1 MSKKQIIQETQE
13 TQEIQDM
20 RTPHTILVCTLAK
33 PIFTP
38 ITEIEHQ
45 HSILVKNFD
54 LVNGQPVS
62 TIISQKSDSVKNMS
76 KYRVGD
82 FSIITLDNIG
92 LQSLRPQHYTPDID
106 AMLATIK

>member
-1 MSKKQIIQETQE
+1 MSNK
-13 TQEIQDM
+13 EIQSEFK
-20 RTPHTILVCTLAK
+20 TPHHRLVCSLSKVIFK
-33 PIFTP
+33 PITK
-38 ITEIEHQ
+38 IEHI
-45 HSILVKNFD
+45 HRTIVKNFD
-54 LVNGQPVS
+54 LVNGQPISNLVS
-62 TIISQKSDSVKNMS
+62 QTSDSVRNMS

>member
-1 MSKKQIIQETQE
+1 MSKKEEIVSRETQ
-13 TQEIQDM
+13 QRDY
-20 RTPHTILVCTLAK
+20 RTPHFKKVCSLNL

-38 ITEIEHQ
+38 ITSLEHK
-45 HSILVKNFD
+45 HTTLARNFE
-54 LVNGQPVS
+54 LLNGQPVS
-62 TIISQKSDSVKNMS
+62 KLVSQESDSVKNMS

-106 AMLATIK
+106 AMLSTIK

>member
-1 MSKKQIIQETQE
+1 MTKKQETQE
-13 TQEIQDM
+13 TRDM
-20 RTPHTILVCTLAK
+20 RTPHTRLLSTLAK

-38 ITEIEHQ
+38 IIKIEHQ
-45 HSILVKNFD
+45 HSTLVKNFD
-54 LVNGQPVS
+54 LVNGQPIS
-62 TIISQKSDSVKNMS
+62 SISSQKSDSVKNMS

-106 AMLATIK
+106 AMLSTIK

>member
-1 MSKKQIIQETQE
+1 MKEEQSTQR
-13 TQEIQDM
+13 DF
-20 RTPHTILVCTLAK
+20 RTPHLKLVCKLASS
-33 PIFTP
+33 IFTP
-38 ITEIEHQ
+38 ITPIEHK
-45 HSILVKNFD
+45 HRTLVKQFD

-62 TIISQKSDSVKNMS
+62 NIVSQESDSVRNMS

-106 AMLATIK
+106 AMLSTIK

>member
-1 MSKKQIIQETQE
+1 MSNKEKIKEEQ
-13 TQEIQDM
+13 QDY
-20 RTPHTILVCTLAK
+20 RTPHFKKVCSLNK
-33 PIFTP
+33 PIYTP
-38 ITEIEHQ
+38 ITIIEHK
-45 HSILVKNFD
+45 HRILVKNFE

-62 TIISQKSDSVKNMS
+62 TISPQESDSVKNMS

>member
-1 MSKKQIIQETQE
+1 MSTKQENVSRET
-13 TQEIQDM
+13 IRDY
-20 RTPHTILVCTLAK
+20 RTPHHRLLSSLSTAIFK
-33 PIFTP
+33 PITK
-38 ITEIEHQ
+38 IEHK
-45 HSILVKNFD
+45 HCILVKQFE

-62 TIISQKSDSVKNMS
+62 NIVSLESDSVRNMS

>member
-1 MSKKQIIQETQE
+1 MSKNQETHE
-13 TQEIQDM
+13 TRDM
-20 RTPHTILVCTLAK
+20 RTPHTILICKLAK
-33 PIFTP
+33 PIFSP
-38 ITEIEHQ
+38 ITKLEHQ
-45 HSILVKNFD
+45 HSTLVKNFN

-62 TIISQKSDSVKNMS
+62 SISSQKSDSITNMS

>member
-1 MSKKQIIQETQE
+1 MSKEK
-13 TQEIQDM
+13 QEIECDY
-20 RTPHTILVCTLAK
+20 RTPHFIKVCSLKK
-33 PIFTP
+33 PIFSP
-38 ITEIEHQ
+38 IIKVEHK
-45 HSILVKNFD
+45 HTIFVKDFE

-62 TIISQKSDSVKNMS
+62 KTSTQKSDSVKNMS

-106 AMLATIK
+106 AMLSTIK

>member
-1 MSKKQIIQETQE
+1 MSKKEFQT
-13 TQEIQDM
+13 DF
-20 RTPHTILVCTLAK
+20 RTPHHRFLCSLPKTIFK
-33 PIFTP
+33 PIIKKEHLHRT
-38 ITEIEHQ
+38 IT
-45 HSILVKNFD
+45 KKFD

-62 TIISQKSDSVKNMS
+62 ILESQSSDSVRAMS

-92 LQSLRPQHYTPDID
+92 LQSLRPQYYTPDID

>member
-1 MSKKQIIQETQE
+1 MSKEE
-13 TQEIQDM
+13 QEITQDF
-20 RTPHTILVCTLAK
+20 RTPHLKKLCSLPKAIFK
-33 PIFTP
+33 PIVKV
-38 ITEIEHQ
+38 EHK
-45 HSILVKNFD
+45 HRTFVKNFD

-62 TIISQKSDSVKNMS
+62 KLSSVESDSINNMS

-106 AMLATIK
+106 AMLASIK

>member
-1 MSKKQIIQETQE
+1 MKKVE
-13 TQEIQDM
+13 QEIERDF
-20 RTPHTILVCTLAK
+20 RTPHLQKVCSLPTAIFK
-33 PIFTP
+33 PI
-38 ITEIEHQ
+38 ISVEHK
-45 HSILVKNFD
+45 HSTIVRNFE

-62 TIISQKSDSVKNMS
+62 NLVSQESDSIKNMS

-92 LQSLRPQHYTPDID
+92 LQSLRPQSYTPDID

>member
-1 MSKKQIIQETQE
+1 MKEKQETKR
-13 TQEIQDM
+13 DF
-20 RTPHTILVCTLAK
+20 RTAHTKFVATLSK

-38 ITEIEHQ
+38 ITKIEHK
-45 HSILVKNFD
+45 HKTLVKNFE

-62 TIISQKSDSVKNMS
+62 NIVSQECDSIKNMS

>member
-1 MSKKQIIQETQE
+1 MSKNATEKENQAIER
-13 TQEIQDM
+13 DF
-20 RTPHTILVCTLAK
+20 RTPHFKKVCSLNP

-38 ITEIEHQ
+38 ITSIVHK
-45 HSILVKNFD
+45 HSTLVRNFE

-62 TIISQKSDSVKNMS
+62 KLVPQESDSVKTMS

-106 AMLATIK
+106 AMLSAIK

>member
-1 MSKKQIIQETQE
+1 MSKNQE
-13 TQEIQDM
+13 TQEIRDM
-20 RTPHTILVCTLAK
+20 RTPHTALVCKLAK

-38 ITEIEHQ
+38 ITQIEHV
-45 HSILVKNFD
+45 HRTLVKNFE
-54 LVNGQPVS
+54 LINGQPVG
-62 TIISQKSDSVKNMS
+62 TTTSQKSDSIKNMS

-106 AMLATIK
+106 AMLSTIK

>member
-1 MSKKQIIQETQE
+1 MKKEE
-13 TQEIQDM
+13 QEITRDF
-20 RTPHTILVCTLAK
+20 RTPHSIKVCSLPK
-33 PIFTP
+33 PIFKP
-38 ITEIEHQ
+38 IIKPSHRHRT
-45 HSILVKNFD
+45 LVKNFE

-62 TIISQKSDSVKNMS
+62 NIVSQESDSVKNMS

-82 FSIITLDNIG
+82 FSIISLDNIG

>member
-1 MSKKQIIQETQE
+1 MNNKNNKETK
-13 TQEIQDM
+13 IDF
-20 RTPHTILVCTLAK
+20 RTPHLKKVCSLNKTI
-33 PIFTP
+33 FNP
-38 ITEIEHQ
+38 ITKIEHK
-45 HSILVKNFD
+45 HRTLVKNFD

-62 TIISQKSDSVKNMS
+62 NLTPQESDSVRNMS

-82 FSIITLDNIG
+82 FSIVTLDNIG

>member
-1 MSKKQIIQETQE
+1 MSKEEQETQK
-13 TQEIQDM
+13 DF
-20 RTPHTILVCTLAK
+20 RTPHFRKVCSLPKAIFN
-33 PIFTP
+33 PI
-38 ITEIEHQ
+38 IKIEHK
-45 HSILVKNFD
+45 HRTFVKNFE

-62 TIISQKSDSVKNMS
+62 KILSVESDSINNMS

>member
-1 MSKKQIIQETQE
+1 MSKKQEIPQETSR
-13 TQEIQDM
+13 DF
-20 RTPHTILVCTLAK
+20 RTPHFKLVCSLSK
-33 PIFTP
+33 PIFTS
-38 ITEIEHQ
+38 ITKIEHK
-45 HSILVKNFD
+45 HRTLVKNFK

-62 TIISQKSDSVKNMS
+62 NFTSQTSNSVSNMS

-82 FSIITLDNIG
+82 FSLITLDNIG

>member
-1 MSKKQIIQETQE
+1 MKVQENE
-13 TQEIQDM
+13 TEKDF
-20 RTPHTILVCTLAK
+20 RTPHFRKVCSLPNA
-33 PIFTP
+33 IFNP
-38 ITEIEHQ
+38 ITRVEHK
-45 HSILVKNFD
+45 HRTFVKNFD

-62 TIISQKSDSVKNMS
+62 KISSVESDSIKNMS

-106 AMLATIK
+106 AMLASIK

>member
-1 MSKKQIIQETQE
+1 MSKNQENVSRETSQE
-13 TQEIQDM
+13 LK
-20 RTPHTILVCTLAK
+20 TPHHRLVCSLRTAIFK
-33 PIFTP
+33 PITK
-38 ITEIEHQ
+38 IEHI
-45 HSILVKNFD
+45 HSSLVKNFE

-62 TIISQKSDSVKNMS
+62 STTYQSSDSVKNMS

>member
-1 MSKKQIIQETQE
+1 MKKVE
-13 TQEIQDM
+13 QEIERDF
-20 RTPHTILVCTLAK
+20 RTPHLQKVCSLPKVIFNPIIQTEHKHRTIAR
-33 PIFTP
+33 
-38 ITEIEHQ
+38 
-45 HSILVKNFD
+45 NFE

-62 TIISQKSDSVKNMS
+62 NLVSQESDSIKNMM

-106 AMLATIK
+106 AILATIK

>member
-1 MSKKQIIQETQE
+1 MSTKHEIVSRETQR
-13 TQEIQDM
+13 DF
-20 RTPHTILVCTLAK
+20 RTPHFKLVCKLTSA
-33 PIFTP
+33 IFTP
-38 ITEIEHQ
+38 ITTIQ
-45 HSILVKNFD
+45 HKHRSLVKQFD

-62 TIISQKSDSVKNMS
+62 RIVSQESDSVRNMS

-92 LQSLRPQHYTPDID
+92 LQSLRPQHYTPDVD

>member
-1 MSKKQIIQETQE
+1 MKKVE
-13 TQEIQDM
+13 QEIERDF
-20 RTPHTILVCTLAK
+20 RTPHQQMVCSLPKA
-33 PIFTP
+33 IFSP
-38 ITEIEHQ
+38 ITKVEHK
-45 HSILVKNFD
+45 HRTIARNFE

-62 TIISQKSDSVKNMS
+62 KLTSQESDSIKNMS

>member
-1 MSKKQIIQETQE
+1 MSKQLDNFSLETSHE
-13 TQEIQDM
+13 FKTLHH
-20 RTPHTILVCTLAK
+20 RLVSSLRSA
-33 PIFTP
+33 IFNP
-38 ITEIEHQ
+38 ITKIEHK
-45 HSILVKNFD
+45 HRTFVRNFE

-62 TIISQKSDSVKNMS
+62 DLISQESDSIKNMS

>member
-1 MSKKQIIQETQE
+1 MSKEQEQK
-13 TQEIQDM
+13 QEIKRDF
-20 RTPHTILVCTLAK
+20 RTPHKRLVCSLSPAIFK
-33 PIFTP
+33 PITA
-38 ITEIEHQ
+38 IEHK
-45 HSILVKNFD
+45 HSTLVKNFE
-54 LVNGQPVS
+54 LVNGQP
-62 TIISQKSDSVKNMS
+62 ISNITSQSSDSVKNMS

>member
-1 MSKKQIIQETQE
+1 MSDKQKIQK
-13 TQEIQDM
+13 DF
-20 RTPHTILVCTLAK
+20 RTPHSRLICTLPTAIFK
-33 PIFTP
+33 PITN
-38 ITEIEHQ
+38 IEHK
-45 HSILVKNFD
+45 HRILVKQFD

-62 TIISQKSDSVKNMS
+62 SITSQESDSVRDMS

-92 LQSLRPQHYTPDID
+92 LQSLRPQHYTPDVD